1 VGDRYITGYSM
12 GWGSMSEQNK
22 IALKRLLLPFH
33 YSRLSKLDQ
42 YLDSDHGD
50 ETLLEGQRN

>member
-1 VGDRYITGYSM
+1 M